1 MVVREWAGRINS
13 ARPKGIPIRDWSQR
27 QFRFAGRG
35 RAVTMG
41 SIDKY
46 ILRTALASVAL
57 IPDRLA
63 GALRISRALER
74 TLGGIDPMTGHGWM
88 IPMILG
94 LDSRM
99 FPAFAI
105 GESNARLPRL
115 LGRPVTA

>member
-1 MVVREWAGRINS
+1 
-13 ARPKGIPIRDWSQR
+13 
-27 QFRFAGRG
+27 
-35 RAVTMG
+35 MG

-46 ILRTALASVAL
+46 ILRTALASLAL

-63 GALRISRALER
+63 GTLRISRALER
-74 TLGGIDPMTGHGWM
+74 TLGSIDPMTGHGWM

-115 LGRPVTA
+115 LGRPVTT